1 MRKAAGILVV
11 VLTCTLPGCDSS
23 SGKLSMAP
31 SVAVL
36 PTITPPLPSVP
47 RELWSVTV
55 TYAGHT
61 GPATCLAP
69 FDGSV
74 VQTPITGVVGMLRAG
89 GSITVV
95 TEHDQYVGAV
105 LADEYSATDSDAGT
119 WQCGAA
125 RLSFRTE
132 GHVSGR
138 FSTDGRALTGEEGV
152 VFRLESG
159 ETITRRWDWK
169 GTRKE

>member
-1 MRKAAGILVV
+1 MRKAAGILAVV
-11 VLTCTLPGCDSS
+11 YACTLAGCDSS
-23 SGKLSMAP
+23 SAKLSTAP

-36 PTITPPLPSVP
+36 PTTTPPLPSAP
-47 RELWSVTV
+47 QELWNVTV

-61 GPATCLAP
+61 GPAACLPP
-69 FDGSV
+69 FDASV
-74 VQTPITGVVGMLRAG
+74 VQMPVTGVIGMLRSG

-95 TEHDQYVGAV
+95 TEHDQYIGAV
-105 LADEYSATDSDAGT
+105 VVNEYSATDSDGGT

-125 RLSFRTE
+125 RLTFRSE

-138 FSTDGRALTGEEGV
+138 FSTDGRSLTGEEGV

>member
-11 VLTCTLPGCDSS
+11 VLASTLGGCDSS
-23 SGKLSMAP
+23 SAKLPTVP
-31 SVAVL
+31 SVAVP
-36 PTITPPLPSVP
+36 PTTTPPLPSVP
-47 RELWSVTV
+47 PELWSVTV

-61 GPATCLAP
+61 GPAACLPP
-69 FDGSV
+69 FDGNV
-74 VQTPITGVVGMLRAG
+74 VQTPITGVIGMFRSGTSL
-89 GSITVV
+89 TVV
-95 TEHDQYVGAV
+95 TEHDQYKGAV
-105 LADEYSATDSDAGT
+105 VADGYSATDSDGGT

-125 RLSFRTE
+125 RLTFRSE
-132 GHVSGR
+132 GFVSGR
-138 FSTDGRALTGEEGV
+138 FSTDGRSLTGEEGV

>member
-1 MRKAAGILVV
+1 MRKSAGILVV
-11 VLTCTLPGCDSS
+11 VLAHALAGCDSPS
-23 SGKLSMAP
+23 SKPTTAP

-36 PTITPPLPSVP
+36 STTPPLPSVP
-47 RELWSVTV
+47 QELWNVTV

-61 GPATCLAP
+61 GPAACLPP
-69 FDGSV
+69 FDGNV
-74 VQTPITGVVGMLRAG
+74 VQTPITGVIGMRRSG
-89 GSITVV
+89 GAITVF

-105 LADEYSATDSDAGT
+105 VANEYSATDSDGGT

-125 RLSFRTE
+125 RLAFRSE

-138 FSTDGRALTGEEGV
+138 FSTDGRSLTGEEGV

-159 ETITRRWDWK
+159 ETITRRGDWN
-169 GTRKE
+169 GTRKD